1 MKTCYESLKGYYEE
15 YKEDCKQMN
24 VTEQDANEMFTDD
37 TTTSLAELVVKN
49 LDPVKFMDKLTDA
62 INRIL

>member
-1 MKTCYESLKGYYEE
+1 
-15 YKEDCKQMN
+15 MN

-37 TTTSLAELVVKN
+37 TTTALAELVVKN